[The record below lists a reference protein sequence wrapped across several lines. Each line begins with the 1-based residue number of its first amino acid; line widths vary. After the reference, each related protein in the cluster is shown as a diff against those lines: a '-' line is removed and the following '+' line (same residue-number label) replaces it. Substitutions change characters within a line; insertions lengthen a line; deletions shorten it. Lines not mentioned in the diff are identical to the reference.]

1 MRTVEGKA
9 TAASHQMEMLMTH
22 LIEKVSIALTLY
34 LAKNAKFA
42 LPIGLPIWHSF
53 FLCPAIYHYDL
64 AGPKCLG
71 SSRWVSIS
79 QSCLSKITDR

>member
-53 FLCPAIYHYDL
+53 FSVRLFIITTWPGRNA
-64 AGPKCLG
+64 LG
-71 SSRWVSIS
+71 AADGSPYPRAAY
-79 QSCLSKITDR
+79 QR